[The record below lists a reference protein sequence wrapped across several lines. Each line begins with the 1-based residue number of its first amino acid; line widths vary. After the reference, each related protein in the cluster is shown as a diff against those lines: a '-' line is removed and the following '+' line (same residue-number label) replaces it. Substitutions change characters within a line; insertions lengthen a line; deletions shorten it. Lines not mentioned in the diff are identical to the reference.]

1 MERGGACLY
10 YIHCGVNTV
19 GLVAV
24 MCFNML
30 FRLSLRGRGWVKVIR
45 YDLELDV

>member
-1 MERGGACLY
+1 MEMGGACLY

-24 MCFNML
+24 VGVCPC
-30 FRLSLRGRGWVKVIR
+30 GWVVDITV
-45 YDLELDV
+45 YNVL

>member
-24 MCFNML
+24 V
-30 FRLSLRGRGWVKVIR
+30 GGWVGGR
-45 YDLELDV
+45 YPYV